1 MTLAT
6 RLLLLVAGALLISLL
21 AGGLLIVGAASHWV
35 QTEIDTASHVA
46 RELVDQRLAEAA
58 EEDESPERLTELL
71 RSLETGYHI
80 QAVYYADNAALS
92 TPRPTLEPTRL
103 SRLLGV
109 HPIVEEIPVSLP
121 ERPAGRVVLT
131 IDPQPEVAQVERAI
145 ELNLLAVIVIVTI
158 TLGLVAIGLKSS
170 LRPLSQLASALS
182 RVGVGD
188 FSLRIAPYGPRDV
201 ALLGLQFNRMADQL
215 QKAQARAR
223 TLDAQMLAVQER
235 ERRDIARDLHD
246 ELGPC
251 LLAANL
257 DVSALVRFNRTD
269 NRQAIADCAGGLATL
284 LAHMQEL
291 VGRMIGRL
299 HLMPADHIDFPAALQ
314 DLVSFWRDRC
324 PEIDWVVSC
333 EPWAVTRSAATVT
346 SLLRVLQEALA
357 NAVRHSGAEQI
368 AISCIEQGPD
378 LLLTIQDNGT
388 GIPQNGRQGLGLAG
402 MRARVE
408 ALGGT
413 IEIESKAGIGTT
425 IIVSLTD
432 TAEAAGT
439 EQALTPPLTV

>member
-46 RELVDQRLAEAA
+46 RELVDERLAEAA

-80 QAVYYADNAALS
+80 KAVYYADSAAVS
-92 TPRPTLEPTRL
+92 VSPRPVMEPTLL
-103 SRLLGV
+103 SQLLGV
-109 HPIVEEIPVSLP
+109 HPIVEEIAVSLP
-121 ERPAGRVVLT
+121 GRSAGRVVLT

-145 ELNLLAVIVIVTI
+145 ELNMLAVVVIVTV
-158 TLGLVAIGLKSS
+158 TLGLVAIGLRSS
-170 LRPLSQLASALS
+170 LRPLSELASALS

-188 FSLRIAPYGPRDV
+188 FSLRITPHGPRDV

-257 DVSALVRFNRTD
+257 DVSALVRFNRTE
-269 NRQAIADCAGGLATL
+269 NRQAVADCAGGLATL

-291 VGRMIGRL
+291 VGQMIGRL
-299 HLMPADHIDFPAALQ
+299 HLMPADHIDFPASVQ
-314 DLVSFWRDRC
+314 DLVAFWRDRC
-324 PEIDWVVSC
+324 PEIDWVVNC
-333 EPWAVTRSAATVT
+333 QPWAVTRSAATVT
-346 SLLRVLQEALA
+346 ALLRVVQEALA
-357 NAVRHSGAEQI
+357 NAVRHSSAQTI
-368 AISCIEQGPD
+368 AISCVEDGKD
-378 LLLTIQDNGT
+378 LWLTIQDNGA
-388 GIPQNGRQGLGLAG
+388 GIPENGRQGLGLAG

-413 IEIESKAGIGTT
+413 IEINSKAGHGTT
-425 IIVSLTD
+425 ITASLTEGSEV
-432 TAEAAGT
+432 TA
-439 EQALTPPLTV
+439 

>member
-46 RELVDQRLAEAA
+46 RELVDERLAEAA

-80 QAVYYADNAALS
+80 KAVYYADSAAVS
-92 TPRPTLEPTRL
+92 VSPRPVMEPTLL
-103 SRLLGV
+103 SQLLGV
-109 HPIVEEIPVSLP
+109 HPIVEEIAVSLP
-121 ERPAGRVVLT
+121 GRSAGRVVLT

-145 ELNLLAVIVIVTI
+145 ELNMLAVVVIVTV
-158 TLGLVAIGLKSS
+158 TLGLVAIGLRSS
-170 LRPLSQLASALS
+170 LRPLSELASALS

-188 FSLRIAPYGPRDV
+188 FSLRITPHGPRDV

-257 DVSALVRFNRTD
+257 DVSALVRFNRTE
-269 NRQAIADCAGGLATL
+269 NRQAVADCAGGLATL

-291 VGRMIGRL
+291 VGQMIGRL
-299 HLMPADHIDFPAALQ
+299 HLMPADHIDFPASVQ
-314 DLVSFWRDRC
+314 DLVAFWRDRC
-324 PEIDWVVSC
+324 PEIDWVVNC
-333 EPWAVTRSAATVT
+333 QPWAVTRSAATVT
-346 SLLRVLQEALA
+346 ALLRVVQEALA
-357 NAVRHSGAEQI
+357 NAVRHSSAQTI
-368 AISCIEQGPD
+368 AISCVEDGKD
-378 LLLTIQDNGT
+378 LWLTIQDNGA
-388 GIPQNGRQGLGLAG
+388 GIPENGRQGLGLAG

-413 IEIESKAGIGTT
+413 IKINSKAGHGTT
-425 IIVSLTD
+425 ITASLTEGSEV
-432 TAEAAGT
+432 TA
-439 EQALTPPLTV
+439 